1 MKPLI
6 FAQSQWWWAPV
17 IIGIFALVVLVVI
30 LLKKHTKIFRSDEK
44 PKSDREIAKE
54 ELDRVLQPIE
64 EDNTK
69 EDDEPKA

>member
-6 FAQSQWWWAPV
+6 LAQSQWWWAPV

-30 LLKKHTKIFRSDEK
+30 LLKRHTKIFRSDEK